1 MIHLKTSEEINIM
14 VEGGKRLKKVVNQ
27 LIPIIK
33 PGMTTKE
40 IDEQA
45 EKLVF
50 KEGGEPSFKKVKGY
64 YWTTCLPINEQV
76 VHTPPSDRVLKK
88 GDLFTL
94 DIGMYYQG
102 FHTDYATTL
111 VISGT
116 NDEKVTRFLEAG
128 KKTLELAIRE
138 ARVGNRI
145 GQISAAIEKNIYG
158 NGYYILKELTGHGI
172 GRELHEDPYI
182 FGFENEPIEKTA
194 KIKEGL
200 TIAIEIIYSMGAE
213 EFFYEK
219 DNSWSIVTKDK
230 SLSACFEHTI
240 AVTNKKTLILT

>member
-1 MIHLKTSEEINIM
+1 MIHLKTTKEINIM
-14 VEGGKRLKKVVNQ
+14 AESGKRLKKVVNQ

-33 PGMTTKE
+33 VGATTKE
-40 IDEQA
+40 IDERA

-64 YWTTCLPINEQV
+64 HWTTCLPINEQV
-76 VHTPPSDRVLKK
+76 VHTPPSDRVLKR
-88 GDLFTL
+88 GDLLTL
-94 DIGMYYQG
+94 DIGMYYRG

-111 VISGT
+111 VIGET
-116 NDEKVTRFLEAG
+116 DDEKVTHFLEVG
-128 KKTLELAIRE
+128 KKTLELAIEE
-138 ARVGNRI
+138 ARIGNKI

-182 FGFENEPIEKTA
+182 FGFNNEPKDQTV

-200 TIAIEIIYSMGAE
+200 TLAIEIIYSMGAE

-219 DNSWSIVTKDK
+219 DNSWSVVTKDK